1 MATYTHGTKAV
12 HQSMGRK
19 VSAAVLCDCDLAL
32 GAFLALPQGN
42 CSELNCTCLSPT
54 GKQLS
59 VELRH

>member
-32 GAFLALPQGN
+32 GGN